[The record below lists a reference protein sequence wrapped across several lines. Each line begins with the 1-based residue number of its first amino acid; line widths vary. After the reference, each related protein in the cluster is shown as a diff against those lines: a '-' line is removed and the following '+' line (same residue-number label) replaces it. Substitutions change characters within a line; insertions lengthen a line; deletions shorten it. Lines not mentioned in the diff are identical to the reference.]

1 MCDVTYDERQS
12 QFLFS
17 QCQKVA
23 ACTRLSK
30 SLVTFLSFHRGLIIL
45 DTILILLIS
54 LDQIVF
60 IDVLIMIVIN
70 LAYVIYSIINRRQR

>member
-1 MCDVTYDERQS
+1 MSILT
-12 QFLFS
+12 LLS

-30 SLVTFLSFHRGLIIL
+30 SLVTFLSLHRGLIIL
-45 DTILILLIS
+45 DILLILLIS

-60 IDVLIMIVIN
+60 IDILIMIVIN
-70 LAYVIYSIINRRQR
+70 LAYIIFSIVTINRRQR